1 MLQRLVQQTGCC
13 SWLEHKR
20 ADQIITELIGTNRNR
35 SVRLDRA
42 GYKYSEKG
50 RSYPMDRPLPLLCI
64 RENFVDECSV
74 HRLCAADSRYLG
86 LREVV

>member
-1 MLQRLVQQTGCC
+1 MWYNRQDIAA
-13 SWLEHKR
+13 SWNIRE
-20 ADQIITELIGTNRNR
+20 QNR

-50 RSYPMDRPLPLLCI
+50 RSYPMDKPLPLLCI
-64 RENFVDECSV
+64 RGNFVDECSV
-74 HRLCAADSRYLG
+74 YRLCAADSRYLG